1 VVRTR
6 SDPGDAGMDLSAGF
20 GCTAGLQSHRSA
32 MREQCKAT
40 FAVLGERS
48 PCKADGN
55 ILQVVLAALS
65 EHTQGRDRSVADIPR
80 SEAEGHS
87 TAVPWEGPG
96 PGLAAVPRR
105 TESCIPAA

>member
-1 VVRTR
+1 
-6 SDPGDAGMDLSAGF
+6 
-20 GCTAGLQSHRSA
+20 

-40 FAVLGERS
+40 FALLGERS
-48 PCKADGN
+48 ACKGDGS
-55 ILQVVLAALS
+55 ILHEVVLAALPK
-65 EHTQGRDRSVADIPR
+65 HTQGRGRSVSDIPR
-80 SEAEGHS
+80 GEAEGHS